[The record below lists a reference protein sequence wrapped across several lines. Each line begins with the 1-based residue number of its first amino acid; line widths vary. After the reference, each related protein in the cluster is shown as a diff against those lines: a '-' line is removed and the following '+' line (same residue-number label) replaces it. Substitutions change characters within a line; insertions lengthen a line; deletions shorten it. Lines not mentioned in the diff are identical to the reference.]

1 MLRVFLAGNLGRDAE
16 LKDVN
21 GTPLASFS
29 VAVTQRIKR
38 EKVTTWIGCAL
49 FGARAPALATFL
61 TKGTR
66 VAVAGEL
73 TTRTSEKNG
82 KTYLECR
89 VDDVTL
95 LGGGGE
101 GGGQRSN
108 RPAAP
113 PDDDQGSYGAAP
125 AGGDDDIPFI
135 LNVTSDAAE
144 RWWKGL

>member
-16 LKDVN
+16 IKDVG

-38 EKVTTWIGCAL
+38 EKVTSWISCSL
-49 FGARAPALATFL
+49 WGARAPALASFL
-61 TKGTR
+61 NKGAR

-101 GGGQRSN
+101 GGQRGG
-108 RPAAP
+108 RPAPP
-113 PDDDQGSYGAAP
+113 PDDDQGSYGGAP
-125 AGGDDDIPFI
+125 AGGDDDEIPFI
-135 LNVTSDAAE
+135 LNVTSDATE

>member
-1 MLRVFLAGNLGRDAE
+1 MLRVFLAGNLDRDAE
-16 LKDVN
+16 LKDVG

-38 EKVTTWIGCAL
+38 EKVTSWISCSL
-49 FGARAPALATFL
+49 WGARAPALSSFL
-61 TKGTR
+61 NKGAK

-73 TTRTSEKNG
+73 TTRVSEKNG

-101 GGGQRSN
+101 GGQRGG
-108 RPAAP
+108 RPAPP
-113 PDDDQGSYGAAP
+113 PDEDMASLGGDP
-125 AGGDDDIPFI
+125 GGDDEIPF
-135 LNVTSDAAE
+135 
-144 RWWKGL
+144 